1 MAKKSTSGII
11 SKLSQPKNLITA
23 ALVGTVVY
31 YAFKWGKKKSDET
44 PKETFDATVNRLK
57 QEQVAADAAKKLEN
71 EQRKAAQAATSIQSP
86 NSYKGKV
93 GEIQAILGVAVDGI
107 PGTQTQSAYAQ
118 RFGLDRGPIAP
129 MTVQYYLDK
138 AKADK
143 ITFGL

>member
-1 MAKKSTSGII
+1 MAKKQNVLSGLY
-11 SKLSQPKNLITA
+11 KGKNLLTA
-23 ALVGTVVY
+23 ALVGAGVY
-31 YAFKWGKKKSDET
+31 YAFKWGRKKITET
-44 PKETFDATVNRLK
+44 PAESFDEANARIK
-57 QEQVAADAAKKLEN
+57 QEQAAAAAAKKTEN
-71 EQRKAAQAATSIQSP
+71 EQRKKAQSASSIQSP
-86 NSYKGKV
+86 NSYKNKV

-118 RFGLDRGPIAP
+118 RFGLDRGTIAP

>member
-1 MAKKSTSGII
+1 MAKKQSVLSGLY
-11 SKLSQPKNLITA
+11 KGKNLLTA
-23 ALVGTVVY
+23 ALVGAGVY
-31 YAFKWGKKKSDET
+31 YAFKWGRKKITET
-44 PKETFDATVNRLK
+44 PAESFDEANTRIK
-57 QEQVAADAAKKLEN
+57 QEQAAANAAKKTEN

-93 GEIQAILGVAVDGI
+93 GEIQTILGVLVDGI
-107 PGTQTQSAYAQ
+107 PGKQTQSAYAK

>member
-1 MAKKSTSGII
+1 MAKKQNVLSGLY
-11 SKLSQPKNLITA
+11 KGKNLLTA
-23 ALVGTVVY
+23 ALVGAGVY
-31 YAFKWGKKKSDET
+31 YAFKWGRKKITET
-44 PKETFDATVNRLK
+44 PAESFDEANARIR
-57 QEQVAADAAKKLEN
+57 QEQAAAAAAKKTEN
-71 EQRKAAQAATSIQSP
+71 EQRKKAQSASSIQSP
-86 NSYKGKV
+86 DSYKNKV

>member
-1 MAKKSTSGII
+1 MAKRQNVFSGLY
-11 SKLSQPKNLITA
+11 KGKNLLTA
-23 ALVGTVVY
+23 ALVGAGVY
-31 YAFKWGKKKSDET
+31 YAFKWGRKKITETPAESFDET
-44 PKETFDATVNRLK
+44 SARIK
-57 QEQVAADAAKKLEN
+57 QEQQAAAVAKKTEN
-71 EQRKAAQAATSIQSP
+71 EQRKKAQSARSIQSP
-86 NSYKGKV
+86 DSYKNKV